1 MRCASAD
8 RERPCAHR
16 VSENPGVTQHYFTP
30 EPAVPSRPAPV
41 ELALRGL
48 ELRLQSDRG
57 VFAYAHLDRG
67 TDILL
72 RTVPDPPDGDLLD
85 LGCGYGAIAITV
97 ALLQPSAIVW
107 AIDVNRR
114 ALDLTARNAAA
125 TGAANVTAVPPDDVP
140 DSVAFSAIYSN
151 PPVRL
156 GKQPLHDLLQR
167 WLPRLRPEGSAHLV
181 VQRHLGADTLAAWL
195 AREGYGVR
203 RTRSRQGYRVLEVR
217 TGAASDHHGNRDS

>member
-1 MRCASAD
+1 MA
-8 RERPCAHR
+8 
-16 VSENPGVTQHYFTP
+16 QHYFSA

-41 ELALRGL
+41 ELSLRGV

-67 TDILL
+67 TEILL
-72 RTVPDPPDGDLLD
+72 GSIPDPPDGDLLD
-85 LGCGYGAIAITV
+85 IGCGYGPIGITV
-97 ALLQPSAIVW
+97 ALLRPSAHVW

-125 TGAANVTAVPPDDVP
+125 NGATNVTAAPPEDVP
-140 DSVAFSAIYSN
+140 DNVTFSAIYSN

-156 GKQPLHDLLQR
+156 GKEPLHALLQQ
-167 WLPRLRPEGSAHLV
+167 WLARLRPGGSAHLV
-181 VQRHLGADTLAAWL
+181 VQRHLGSDTLAAWL
-195 AREGYGVR
+195 AGMGYGVR

>member
-1 MRCASAD
+1 MA
-8 RERPCAHR
+8 
-16 VSENPGVTQHYFTP
+16 QHYFTRD
-30 EPAVPSRPAPV
+30 PAVPSRPAPV
-41 ELALRGL
+41 ELSVRGL
-48 ELRLQSDRG
+48 NLQLQTDRG

-67 TDILL
+67 TEILL

-97 ALLQPSAIVW
+97 ALLAPSAHVW

-114 ALDLTARNAAA
+114 ALALTTRNAAA
-125 TGAANVTAVPPDDVP
+125 TGAANVTAVPPEDVP
-140 DSVAFSAIYSN
+140 DSVTFSAIYSN

-156 GKQPLHDLLQR
+156 GKEPLHDLLRR

-181 VQRHLGADTLAAWL
+181 IQRHLGADTLAAWL
-195 AREGYGVR
+195 TGEGYDVL

-217 TGAASDHHGNRDS
+217 MGAASDHHGNRDS